1 MTTTTQIAHPNGGPP
16 AELLEKVLLTGDLSE
31 LTADERLDYYS
42 RVCRSVG
49 LNPLTRP
56 FEYLYLSGRL
66 ILYARKDATE
76 QLAAIHSIS
85 IDLSDGQV
93 IDGVYVV
100 RARAIQVDRYA
111 DATGA
116 VAIEHLTG
124 EPKANALLKAETKA
138 ARRAVLRLVGLGW
151 LDETEVEA
159 VPGATTIEVDAET
172 GEIREPTPKGRASK
186 SLPAPPKEPA
196 ASKADKHA
204 PLHEWLAS
212 NDRTLQDVGRVI
224 KTKPDA
230 RNINGFLKDQG
241 IKNWQQFFN
250 LLEEAW
256 SAESQTTAIEAEV
269 GSPSDAQTTIID
281 AYEPD
286 DAHEG
291 SPADEPVD
299 AHEGSPA
306 DEPVDANEGSP
317 ADEPDEAHLAND
329 DSPDFRPARKD
340 VFLSTGELLEWAR
353 DSFGL
358 TSNDIVQL
366 AADAIPD
373 SGVATALEL
382 QPHIN
387 DERLLTAIE
396 QVGSSEPE

>member
-16 AELLEKVLLTGDLSE
+16 AELLEKVLLTGDLSQ
-31 LTADERLDYYS
+31 LTPDERLDYYS
-42 RVCRSVG
+42 RVCQSVG

-172 GEIREPTPKGRASK
+172 GEIREPTPRGRPSK

-241 IKNWQQFFN
+241 IKNWQQFFT

-256 SAESQTTAIEAEV
+256 SAESQTTAIDAEV
-269 GSPSDAQTTIID
+269 EVEVPSGVETTIVD
-281 AYEPD
+281 AVEPD
-286 DAHEG
+286 E
-291 SPADEPVD
+291 
-299 AHEGSPA
+299 
-306 DEPVDANEGSP
+306 ANEGPP

-329 DSPDFRPARKD
+329 DSPDFKPARQD

-358 TSNDIVQL
+358 TSNDVVQL
-366 AADAIPD
+366 AADAIPE

-387 DERLLTAIE
+387 DKRLLTAIE
-396 QVGSSEPE
+396 QVGSSVPE

>member
-16 AELLEKVLLTGDLSE
+16 AELLEKVLLTGDLTQ
-31 LTADERLDYYS
+31 LTPDERLDYYS

-172 GEIREPTPKGRASK
+172 GEIREPTPRGRPSK

-241 IKNWQQFFN
+241 IKNWQQFFT

-256 SAESQTTAIEAEV
+256 SAESQTTAIDAEV
-269 GSPSDAQTTIID
+269 EVEVPSGVETTIVD
-281 AYEPD
+281 AVEPD
-286 DAHEG
+286 E
-291 SPADEPVD
+291 
-299 AHEGSPA
+299 
-306 DEPVDANEGSP
+306 ANEEPP

-329 DSPDFRPARKD
+329 DSPDFKPARQD

-396 QVGSSEPE
+396 QVGSSIPE

>member
-172 GEIREPTPKGRASK
+172 GEIREPTPRGRPNK

-212 NDRTLQDVGRVI
+212 NDRTLEDVGRVI
-224 KTKPDA
+224 KIKPDA

-269 GSPSDAQTTIID
+269 EVPSGAETTIVD
-281 AYEPD
+281 
-286 DAHEG
+286 
-291 SPADEPVD
+291 ADEP
-299 AHEGSPA
+299 
-306 DEPVDANEGSP
+306 DEANDGPP

-329 DSPDFRPARKD
+329 DSTGSTPARQD

-358 TSNDIVQL
+358 TSNDVVQL
-366 AADAIPD
+366 AADAIPE

-387 DERLLTAIE
+387 DKRLLTAIE